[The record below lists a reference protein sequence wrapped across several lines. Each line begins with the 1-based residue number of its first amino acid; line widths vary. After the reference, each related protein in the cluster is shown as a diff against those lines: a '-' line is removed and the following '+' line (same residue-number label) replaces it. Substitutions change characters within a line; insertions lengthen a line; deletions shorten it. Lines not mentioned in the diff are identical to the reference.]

1 MSMEASA
8 DIQAIV
14 KEYVISE
21 VLSGDEGVLDVSTE
35 LIEQGILDSMSLL
48 RLIAFLEERFSIQ
61 VADEDIVPRHFHN
74 LRAIEELIASY
85 QARSRS

>member
-1 MSMEASA
+1 MEASA